1 MTEFGCCIDQENA
14 AYGPDFEGC
23 PDEDGSGAGF
33 VDCSTSVSLFC
44 RIQSHVDKIVA
55 KESTFTYLICK
66 YVHPIQ
72 KHGCCPDGLKKAR
85 GPDFKG
91 CENATPCKDASWGCC
106 PDLVH
111 PAHGPNQEG
120 CCISSEFGCCPDN
133 IKEAT
138 VSIFYDTEY
147 HDPKYFNAISNIR
160 I

>member
-1 MTEFGCCIDQENA
+1 M
-14 AYGPDFEGC
+14 
-23 PDEDGSGAGF
+23 
-33 VDCSTSVSLFC
+33 L
-44 RIQSHVDKIVA
+44 HVCKFILQDSKPRRYSKIVA

-147 HDPKYFNAISNIR
+147 HDPVKNISMPFQILEYDCRIQQIRVLIWRDAIVKILSSDVVR
-160 I
+160 MM